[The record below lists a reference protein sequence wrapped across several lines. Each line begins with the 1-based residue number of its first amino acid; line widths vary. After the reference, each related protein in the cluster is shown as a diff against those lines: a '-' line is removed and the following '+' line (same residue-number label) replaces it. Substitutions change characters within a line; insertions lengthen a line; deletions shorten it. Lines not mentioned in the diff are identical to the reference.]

1 MSRINLW
8 LGQYKKS
15 IQVALFPLWPLKHFN
30 IEQNV
35 KKKKK
40 KKKKEKISW
49 CEDKTL
55 VVKIDIFIFMSYF
68 AEKVFLNFV

>member
-40 KKKKEKISW
+40 KKRKKKLA
-49 CEDKTL
+49 DVKTRL
-55 VVKIDIFIFMSYF
+55 
-68 AEKVFLNFV
+68 

>member
-15 IQVALFPLWPLKHFN
+15 IQVALFPLWPLKHFVN

-35 KKKKK
+35 KKKEKERKK
-40 KKKKEKISW
+40 KLP
-49 CEDKTL
+49 DVKTRG
-55 VVKIDIFIFMSYF
+55 
-68 AEKVFLNFV
+68 

>member
-35 KKKKK
+35 KKKKRK
-40 KKKKEKISW
+40 KKL
-49 CEDKTL
+49 DDVKTRL
-55 VVKIDIFIFMSYF
+55 
-68 AEKVFLNFV
+68 

>member
-1 MSRINLW
+1 MS
-8 LGQYKKS
+8 
-15 IQVALFPLWPLKHFN
+15 
-30 IEQNV
+30 
-35 KKKKK
+35 KKKK

-55 VVKIDIFIFMSYF
+55 VVKTDIFIFMSYF